1 MLVVG
6 DTYRNMTTDFAVG
19 RPAADATATAPGS
32 TVSTASIQSVVAG
45 YVNYRISLPSRRI
58 SSNSRRPED
67 EVDGLIPVPDSP
79 PGLDHAVRV
88 LSEEFEQ
95 RYEQA
100 S

>member
-1 MLVVG
+1 MIF
-6 DTYRNMTTDFAVG
+6 YRNMTTEFAVG

-67 EVDGLIPVPDSP
+67 EVDGLIPVPDSL